1 MGITDS
7 LFVIPAR
14 GGSKGLPRKNI
25 LPLGGKPVINYTIDA
40 ARGVTGDDNI
50 CLSSDDPE
58 IIKTAEDYGLKV
70 KFIRPA
76 ILASDTAS
84 SQDVIIHA
92 LDYYKN
98 ILHRSFDKIIL
109 LQPTSPFRNSKHIM
123 DAYSLWQDN
132 LDMVVSVSESKANP
146 YFNLFEEDENGN
158 LVKSK
163 EGNFTRRQDCPKIY
177 EYNGAI
183 YIIRVESLYKKA
195 MNAFTRVK
203 KHVMDEFSSVD
214 IDTPSDLLFAEFII
228 ARNFKKF

>member
-25 LPLGGKPVINYTIDA
+25 LPLGGKPIIYYTIDA
-40 ARGVTGDDNI
+40 ARGVTCDDNI
-50 CLSSDDPE
+50 CLSSDDHE
-58 IIKTAEDYGLKV
+58 IIKTAEDHGLKV
-70 KFIRPA
+70 KFTRPA
-76 ILASDTAS
+76 QLANDTAS
-84 SQDVIIHA
+84 SQDVILHA
-92 LDYYKN
+92 LDYYEN
-98 ILHRSFDKIIL
+98 ILHKSFNKIIL

-123 DAYSLWQDN
+123 DAYSIWQDN
-132 LDMVVSVSESKANP
+132 LDMVVSVNESKANP
-146 YFNLFEEDENGN
+146 YFNLFEEDEYGN

-183 YIIRVESLYKKA
+183 YIIRVESLKIKA

-228 ARNFKKF
+228 AGNFKML